1 MGGRGSSSSNSNN
14 NYKWLQTNYNAMVR
28 QIDNTIELDA
38 MDRTFFN
45 AYPNDTIKKRFT
57 ADTIRD
63 TTVVISNN
71 NGKITYDISKKKSEY
86 SKQYEVIA
94 KNLNEKEAKDR
105 LAKLLRNR
113 YEKISRR

>member
-1 MGGRGSSSSNSNN
+1 MGGRGASSSNSSN
-14 NYKWLQTNYNAMVR
+14 NYKWLQTNHNAMVR

-86 SKQYEVIA
+86 SKQYETIA

-113 YEKISRR
+113 YERISRR